1 MGYKLKN
8 GDKVDMRYLV
18 MVIALLTVT
27 IVAVC
32 PSCAKA
38 SATRRPKEVSPSSAG
53 ESLLKMVFIRT
64 SSRASIKQLRAMP
77 IDIIR
82 VRPDPERPADK
93 NSLAGGFIVEAVVP
107 TDILPKLRA
116 MGFDVFE
123 VPPKYK

>member
-1 MGYKLKN
+1 
-8 GDKVDMRYLV
+8 MRYLV

-27 IVAVC
+27 IAGVC

-38 SATRRPKEVSPSSAG
+38 PATHRSKGKLPSSAG
-53 ESLLKMVFIRT
+53 ESMLKMVFIRA
-64 SSRASIKQLRAMP
+64 SSPGSIKQLRAMP

-82 VRPDPERPADK
+82 VRPDHNGPADK

-116 MGFDVFE
+116 MGFEVSE